1 MTSRSARV
9 GHGAQKVPHV
19 QGDLHPCDRE
29 PVKTATDY

>member
-9 GHGAQKVPHV
+9 GQGAQKVAHV

-29 PVKTATDY
+29 RVKTGADY